1 MTTGD
6 GTTPG
11 RGLNPAADAARARLA
26 RALRDSGQTPSA
38 RRCRPRSSPC
48 RGTCSCPSWTPAAA
62 YQDEALV
69 IKYGADG
76 LPVSSSSQPAMMAI
90 MLEQLGLRA
99 GAPGARDRHRHRL
112 QRGGDGP
119 HRRARAARWS
129 PSTST
134 PT

>member
-6 GTTPG
+6 GTAPG

-26 RALRDSGQTPSA
+26 RALHESGHTPSA
-38 RRCRPRSSPC
+38 AVQAAFLAVPRHLFVPELDA
-48 RGTCSCPSWTPAAA
+48 TAA

-90 MLEQLGLRA
+90 MLEQ
-99 GAPGARDRHRHRL
+99 DRK
-112 QRGGDGP
+112 
-119 HRRARAARWS
+119 S
-129 PSTST
+129 VV
-134 PT
+134 